1 MRSMLKFVSLLH
13 KFHYL
18 WVKHDTVFWLDDI
31 GSPLTGYAWL
41 SAILQADDDPDH
53 VHVYIFCYIYLYF
66 MLHLMT
72 SFPGLSKHS
81 SNAVN
86 CFLNLC
92 VWCGFSVVVSRWH
105 QAMLTFHICS
115 CGCWVVCVQILLYD
129 LLPSRCQFLLVAYK
143 ILQSTYHI
151 TIQNCTLLLTCT
163 NV

>member
-66 MLHLMT
+66 MLHLFIFYVT
-72 SFPGLSKHS
+72 FNDELSW
-81 SNAVN
+81 
-86 CFLNLC
+86 FE
-92 VWCGFSVVVSRWH
+92 
-105 QAMLTFHICS
+105 QAQFKCS
-115 CGCWVVCVQILLYD
+115 
-129 LLPSRCQFLLVAYK
+129 
-143 ILQSTYHI
+143 
-151 TIQNCTLLLTCT
+151 
-163 NV
+163 